1 MDVVG
6 GGVYFAR
13 LGGCQGLVRP
23 SVRPLQAWN
32 VALPCNQRRNFEP
45 VQCSEDP
52 SHSTTVSTTKSD
64 PARFIAREDSS
75 LTPSDADG
83 SSYLLSGRPTA
94 LPGRGQIS
102 LAIDATSPTMSARVF
117 FVQDTCLFL
126 EGISFSKESLSR
138 RNILSIEAFWALGLV
153 FCGFDHLVPP
163 TSPIYA
169 LL

>member
-1 MDVVG
+1 MSD
-6 GGVYFAR
+6 
-13 LGGCQGLVRP
+13 P
-23 SVRPLQAWN
+23 
-32 VALPCNQRRNFEP
+32 RRNFEP

-52 SHSTTVSTTKSD
+52 SKTLGNLHSTTVSTTKSD

-102 LAIDATSPTMSARVF
+102 LAIDATSPTVSARVF

-153 FCGFDHLVPP
+153 FSGFYHLVPP

-169 LL
+169 LLLIPQDDEPSQKTSFDKPIVS

>member
-1 MDVVG
+1 MSLTAGCILRAWEVAKGSSVH
-6 GGVYFAR
+6 R
-13 LGGCQGLVRP
+13 LGLSKPG
-23 SVRPLQAWN
+23 
-32 VALPCNQRRNFEP
+32 RNFEP

-52 SHSTTVSTTKSD
+52 SKTLGNLHSTTVSTTKSD

-83 SSYLLSGRPTA
+83 SSYLLFGRPTA

-102 LAIDATSPTMSARVF
+102 LAIDATSPTVSARVF

-138 RNILSIEAFWALGLV
+138 RNLFLEGISFSKEYLVHRSFLGSWARYLR
-153 FCGFDHLVPP
+153 
-163 TSPIYA
+163 I
-169 LL
+169 